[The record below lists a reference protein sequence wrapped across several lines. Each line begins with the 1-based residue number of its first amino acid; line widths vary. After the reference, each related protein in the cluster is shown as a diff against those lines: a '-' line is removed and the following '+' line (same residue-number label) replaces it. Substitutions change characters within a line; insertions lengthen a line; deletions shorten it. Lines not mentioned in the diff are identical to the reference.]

1 MHAVIRFGKLRA
13 KETKQIRRK
22 YEDKSFVQLL
32 MLAVG
37 SNNYAAE
44 LWFRRDKLRS
54 LRGSKQ
60 DCGEVRVYPNVRNG
74 KEGSGIGSLHR
85 AKLSPPECVP
95 RNLGV
100 LQVPRATEEQMM
112 KAIELANKYPSIIDY
127 VVVGNECLDQDFAD
141 GAVTID

>member
-54 LRGSKQ
+54 LPQ
-60 DCGEVRVYPNVRNG
+60 AWPD
-74 KEGSGIGSLHR
+74 
-85 AKLSPPECVP
+85 P
-95 RNLGV
+95 R
-100 LQVPRATEEQMM
+100 
-112 KAIELANKYPSIIDY
+112 KARRSTNR
-127 VVVGNECLDQDFAD
+127 
-141 GAVTID
+141 